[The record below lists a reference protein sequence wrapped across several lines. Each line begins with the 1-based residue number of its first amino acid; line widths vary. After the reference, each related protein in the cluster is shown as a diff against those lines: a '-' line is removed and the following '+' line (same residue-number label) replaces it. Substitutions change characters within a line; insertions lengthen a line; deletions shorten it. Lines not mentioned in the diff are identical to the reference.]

1 MEKVLDF
8 WVAEPQFPETP
19 TVPVPKEET
28 KVEEGFLH
36 KAVLLRETVRHLTV
50 RPGGAYID
58 CTVGEGSHSSAILQA
73 AMPGGRLLGIDLDPQ
88 TLERARRRLQPH
100 QTHEGSFT
108 LVKGNYTQ
116 MAELARTSGL
126 PDPDGI
132 FLDLGLSSLQLE
144 NRGRG
149 FSLLRDGPLDMR
161 YDPEAPLTA
170 AHIVNS
176 YPVNE
181 LARVISL
188 YGEERRA
195 RSIATAITQRRPL
208 RTTLELA
215 DLVSRVCGGRRG
227 RIHPATRTFQAL
239 RIAVNAELD
248 NVKAGLQQAIR
259 LLRPGGMLVVI
270 SYHSLED
277 RIVKETISQE
287 ARGCI
292 CPPRAPICTCR
303 HTPSL
308 KIISRKA
315 VKPSPEEVRE
325 NPRSRSARM
334 RVAQRLQGS
343 NYVTPENRGE
353 KVE

>member
-1 MEKVLDF
+1 M
-8 WVAEPQFPETP
+8 
-19 TVPVPKEET
+19 
-28 KVEEGFLH
+28 EEGFSH
-36 KAVLLRETVRHLTV
+36 RPVLLRETVRYLAV

-58 CTVGEGSHSSAILQA
+58 CTAGEGSHSSAILQA

-88 TLERARRRLQPH
+88 ALERARRHLQP
-100 QTHEGSFT
+100 HEGSFT

-116 MAELARTSGL
+116 MEELARASGL

-132 FLDLGLSSLQLE
+132 LLDLGLSSLQLE
-144 NRGRG
+144 SRGRG
-149 FSLLRDGPLDMR
+149 FSLLRDAPLDMR

-176 YPVNE
+176 YPFNE

-195 RSIATAITQRRPL
+195 RSIARAITQRRPL

-215 DLVSRVCGGRRG
+215 ALVSSVCGGRRG

-248 NVKAGLQQAIR
+248 NVKAGLQQAIK
-259 LLRPGGMLVVI
+259 LLRPGGILVAI

-292 CPPRAPICTCR
+292 CPPRAPVCTCG

-308 KIISRKA
+308 KLISRKA

-343 NYVTPENRGE
+343 NYVTPGNRGE
-353 KVE
+353 EVE